1 VRKGSQRIKNK
12 NFKNFFD
19 GRCLLELK
27 IDQLKNVKYINEIVV
42 SSNSKEAKK
51 NAKIKKSFFSSK
63 RRILCKLCM

>member
-1 VRKGSQRIKNK
+1 MRKGSQRIKNK

-51 NAKIKKSFFSSK
+51 MLK
-63 RRILCKLCM
+63 